1 MRLKPPRLQV
11 TAKLRDDRVPATAS
25 NDRGSMDR
33 MRDEPFNGARLR
45 VLTVVDSHFRLL
57 PGAYR
62 RAALCVWRGRLAG

>member
-1 MRLKPPRLQV
+1 
-11 TAKLRDDRVPATAS
+11 
-25 NDRGSMDR
+25 MDR